1 MKENQEK
8 LIEAAKSFVGTPY
21 KYGVKEEEIPKFLD
35 CSSFT
40 REVCKQI
47 GVDIPRSTL
56 LQAANAGK
64 EVDLTDRTEP
74 GDLLFFR
81 GAKGHYDD
89 KLFPGKEI
97 YIGHVALYIG
107 DGKVI
112 HGAYLNGKVEEDL
125 LENVVKQKGPVVM
138 IRRIL

>member
-8 LIEAAKSFVGTPY
+8 LIEIAKSFIGTPY

-40 REVCKQI
+40 KEVYKQI
-47 GVDIPRSTL
+47 ELDIPRSTL

-64 EVDLTDRTEP
+64 EIDLTNAPEA

-89 KLFPGKEI
+89 KLFPRKEI

-107 DGKVI
+107 DEKVI

-125 LENVVKQKGPVVM
+125 LENVIKQKGPVVM
-138 IRRIL
+138 IKRIL